1 MYIFFPLISSTDG
14 DYDGTSQVVVIPASP
29 GPSETCFDIGIVDD
43 SIVENNED
51 FQVSFAIP
59 PGTNA
64 EVGPIS
70 SIRVIIVDDDRKE
83 FKHYIYDANYFI
95 YLIFI
100 LLRNPSHSS
109 CTDWVQSHSLFS
121 G

>member
-1 MYIFFPLISSTDG
+1 MPCFSSTDD
-14 DYDGTSQVVVIPASP
+14 DYDGTSQVVVIPVSP

-70 SIRVIIVDDDRKE
+70 STRVIIVDDDRKE
-83 FKHYIYDANYFI
+83 FKT
-95 YLIFI
+95 LC
-100 LLRNPSHSS
+100 LR
-109 CTDWVQSHSLFS
+109 C
-121 G
+121 

>member
-1 MYIFFPLISSTDG
+1 MYINMYAYIHVLLHIKCLYSMPCTSSTDG

-51 FQVSFAIP
+51 FRVSFEIP
-59 PGTNA
+59 PGSNA

-70 SIRVIIVDDDRKE
+70 STRVIIVDDDRKK
-83 FKHYIYDANYFI
+83 FKTL
-95 YLIFI
+95 YL
-100 LLRNPSHSS
+100 L
-109 CTDWVQSHSLFS
+109 C
-121 G
+121 